1 MKKKSSSKYLIF
13 GGLALIV
20 IAAIIY
26 FVFFYEKTEDGGS
39 DYDNLT
45 YQEQVRLVVNHIKHD
60 TQWDNDVRKK
70 SASNENTYNE
80 QLIKDAEWMLER
92 KDIKEIL
99 NI

>member
-26 FVFFYEKTEDGGS
+26 FVFFYKKTEDGG

-45 YQEQVRLVVNHIKHD
+45 YPEQVRLVVNHIKHD

-70 SASNENTYNE
+70 SASNENTYDE
-80 QLIKDAEWMLER
+80 QLIKDAEWMLEH

-99 NI
+99 NV